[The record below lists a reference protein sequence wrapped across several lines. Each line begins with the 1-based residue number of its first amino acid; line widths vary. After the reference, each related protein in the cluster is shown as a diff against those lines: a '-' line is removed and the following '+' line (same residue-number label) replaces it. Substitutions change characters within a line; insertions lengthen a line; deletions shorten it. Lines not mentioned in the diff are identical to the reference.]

1 MIQTLRLEQGKNLVF
16 FEDFSKSKLISSR
29 VEMSVCDI
37 YVRIRLRLSQKEKET
52 EKIRWHSETQKSRQ
66 AQKNKRYRDGLN
78 QQEMMESD
86 ERSQH

>member
-52 EKIRWHSETQKSRQ
+52 EKIR
-66 AQKNKRYRDGLN
+66 
-78 QQEMMESD
+78 
-86 ERSQH
+86 